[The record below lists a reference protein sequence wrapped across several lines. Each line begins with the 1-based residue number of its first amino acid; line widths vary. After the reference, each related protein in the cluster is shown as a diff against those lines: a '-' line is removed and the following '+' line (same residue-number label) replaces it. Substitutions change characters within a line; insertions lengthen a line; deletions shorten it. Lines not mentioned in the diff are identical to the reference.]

1 MTENTDDVEHQD
13 PPDDGGDEEEEKPP
27 IEDEEFADLSAVAD
41 EIEESA
47 GAGAEDDD
55 EDIDDDQDDVDQ
67 EASSEDHTRGS
78 PRGRGWGDMYVAS
91 VTSGLNAVIDEHGK
105 DGADPLDEQMARDL
119 HLDEAFEEVM
129 EKRGRADMPPEKE
142 VMVGTMG
149 LAFVVLLSKT
159 DLPAQALAELGGGGD
174 D

>member
-1 MTENTDDVEHQD
+1 MSDDIDEIEEQEA
-13 PPDDGGDEEEEKPP
+13 PDEGDDEEKPP

-47 GAGAEDDD
+47 GAGAEDEGD
-55 EDIDDDQDDVDQ
+55 EDVDDQEDGADQ

-105 DGADPLDEQMARDL
+105 DDADPLDEQMARDL

-129 EKRGRADMPPEKE
+129 EKRGRADMPPEQE
-142 VMVGTMG
+142 LLMGTLI
-149 LAFVVLLSKT
+149 LAGTVVLSKT
-159 DLPAQALAELGGGGD
+159 DLPAQALGEVGAD
-174 D
+174 A

>member
-1 MTENTDDVEHQD
+1 MPAETDEIEEQD
-13 PPDDGGDEEEEKPP
+13 APDEGDEEEKPP

-41 EIEESA
+41 EIEDSA

-55 EDIDDDQDDVDQ
+55 EDVDDQEDGADQ
-67 EASSEDHTRGS
+67 ETSSEDHTRGS

-129 EKRGRADMPPEKE
+129 EKRGRADMPPEQE
-142 VMVGTMG
+142 LLMGTLI
-149 LAFVVLLSKT
+149 LAGTVVLSKT
-159 DLPAQALAELGGGGD
+159 DLPAQALAGVGED
-174 D
+174 A

>member
-1 MTENTDDVEHQD
+1 MAAETDEIEEQD
-13 PPDDGGDEEEEKPP
+13 APDEGDDEEEKPP

-55 EDIDDDQDDVDQ
+55 EDVDDQDVGDDADQ
-67 EASSEDHTRGS
+67 VTSEDHTRGS
-78 PRGRGWGDMYVAS
+78 ARGWGDMYVAS

-105 DGADPLDEQMARDL
+105 PGADRLDEQMARDL

-129 EKRGRADMPPEKE
+129 AKRGRADMPPEQE
-142 VMVGTMG
+142 LLMGTLI
-149 LAFVVLLSKT
+149 LAGTVVLSKT
-159 DLPAQALAELGGGGD
+159 DLPAQALAEVGED
-174 D
+174 A

>member
-1 MTENTDDVEHQD
+1 MAAETDEIEEQD
-13 PPDDGGDEEEEKPP
+13 APDEGDEEEKPP

-47 GAGAEDDD
+47 GAGAEDESDD
-55 EDIDDDQDDVDQ
+55 VDDQEDGADQ

-78 PRGRGWGDMYVAS
+78 PHGRGWGDMYVAS

-105 DGADPLDEQMARDL
+105 DGAEPLDEQMARDL

-129 EKRGRADMPPEKE
+129 EKRGRADMPPEQE
-142 VMVGTMG
+142 LLMGTLI
-149 LAFVVLLSKT
+149 LAGRVVLSKT
-159 DLPAQALAELGGGGD
+159 DLPAQALSEVGGD
-174 D
+174 A

>member
-1 MTENTDDVEHQD
+1 MSENTDDVENQD
-13 PPDDGGDEEEEKPP
+13 PPDEGGDEEEEKPP

-47 GAGAEDDD
+47 GAGTEDDD
-55 EDIDDDQDDVDQ
+55 EDVDDDQDDADQ
-67 EASSEDHTRGS
+67 EASSADHTRGS

-129 EKRGRADMPPEKE
+129 EKRGRADMPPEQE
-142 VMVGTMG
+142 LLMGTLI
-149 LAFVVLLSKT
+149 LAGTAVLSKT
-159 DLPAQALAELGGGGD
+159 DLPAQALAGVGED
-174 D
+174 A

>member
-1 MTENTDDVEHQD
+1 MPAENDEIEEQDAPDERDD
-13 PPDDGGDEEEEKPP
+13 EEEKPP

-55 EDIDDDQDDVDQ
+55 EGVDDQDEDGADQ
-67 EASSEDHTRGS
+67 EASSEDHTRGRS
-78 PRGRGWGDMYVAS
+78 RGRGWGDMYVAS

-105 DGADPLDEQMARDL
+105 DGAERLDEQMARDL

-129 EKRGRADMPPEKE
+129 EKRGRADMPPEQE
-142 VMVGTMG
+142 LLMGTLI
-149 LAFVVLLSKT
+149 LAGTVVLSKT
-159 DLPAQALAELGGGGD
+159 DLPAQALSEVGEDA
-174 D
+174 

>member
-1 MTENTDDVEHQD
+1 MTDDVDEIEQD
-13 PPDDGGDEEEEKPP
+13 APDGGDDEEEKPP
-27 IEDEEFADLSAVAD
+27 IDDEEFADLSAVAD

-55 EDIDDDQDDVDQ
+55 EDVDDQDENDADQ
-67 EASSEDHTRGS
+67 EASSEDHTRGR
-78 PRGRGWGDMYVAS
+78 PGGRGWGDMYVAS

-129 EKRGRADMPPEKE
+129 EKRGRADMPPEQE
-142 VMVGTMG
+142 LLMGTLI
-149 LAFVVLLSKT
+149 LAGTVVLSKT
-159 DLPAQALAELGGGGD
+159 DLPAQALSEVGEDA
-174 D
+174 

>member
-1 MTENTDDVEHQD
+1 MSDDIDDVEEQD
-13 PPDDGGDEEEEKPP
+13 APDEGDEEEKPP

-47 GAGAEDDD
+47 GAGAEDD
-55 EDIDDDQDDVDQ
+55 EDVDDQEGGADQ

-129 EKRGRADMPPEKE
+129 EKRGRADMPPEQE
-142 VMVGTMG
+142 LLMGTLI
-149 LAFVVLLSKT
+149 LAGTVVLSKT
-159 DLPAQALAELGGGGD
+159 DLPAQALAGVD
-174 D
+174 DDA

>member
-1 MTENTDDVEHQD
+1 MAAETDEIEEQEA
-13 PPDDGGDEEEEKPP
+13 PDDGEDEEEKPP

-47 GAGAEDDD
+47 GAGAEDESDD
-55 EDIDDDQDDVDQ
+55 VDDQDDDADQ

-105 DGADPLDEQMARDL
+105 DGAEPLDEQMARDL

-129 EKRGRADMPPEKE
+129 EKRGRADMPPEQE
-142 VMVGTMG
+142 LLMGTLI
-149 LAFVVLLSKT
+149 LAGTVVLSKT
-159 DLPAQALAELGGGGD
+159 DLPAQALSEVGNDA
-174 D
+174 

>member
-1 MTENTDDVEHQD
+1 MAAETDEIDEQD
-13 PPDDGGDEEEEKPP
+13 APDEGDDEEEKPP

-47 GAGAEDDD
+47 GAGSEDDE
-55 EDIDDDQDDVDQ
+55 EDVDDQEDSADQ
-67 EASSEDHTRGS
+67 KASSEDHTRGS

-105 DGADPLDEQMARDL
+105 DGSEPLDEQMARDL

-129 EKRGRADMPPEKE
+129 EKRGRADMPPEQE
-142 VMVGTMG
+142 LLMGTLI
-149 LAFVVLLSKT
+149 LAGTVVLSKT
-159 DLPAQALAELGGGGD
+159 DLPAQALSEVGD
-174 D
+174 DA

>member
-1 MTENTDDVEHQD
+1 MSDDIDDVEEQD
-13 PPDDGGDEEEEKPP
+13 APDEGDDEEKPP

-47 GAGAEDDD
+47 GAGAEDEGDEDVDDDD
-55 EDIDDDQDDVDQ
+55 EDDVDQ
-67 EASSEDHTRGS
+67 EASSEGHTRGS

-129 EKRGRADMPPEKE
+129 EKRGRADMPPEQE
-142 VMVGTMG
+142 LLMGTLI
-149 LAFVVLLSKT
+149 LAGTVVLSKT
-159 DLPAQALAELGGGGD
+159 DLPAQALAGVD
-174 D
+174 DDA

>member
-1 MTENTDDVEHQD
+1 MAAETDEIEEQD
-13 PPDDGGDEEEEKPP
+13 APDEGDEEEKPP

-55 EDIDDDQDDVDQ
+55 EHVDDQEDGADQ

-129 EKRGRADMPPEKE
+129 EKRGRADMPPEQE
-142 VMVGTMG
+142 LLMGTLI
-149 LAFVVLLSKT
+149 LAGTVVLSKT
-159 DLPAQALAELGGGGD
+159 DLPAQALSEVGEDA
-174 D
+174 

>member
-1 MTENTDDVEHQD
+1 MAAETDEIDEQD
-13 PPDDGGDEEEEKPP
+13 APDEGDDEEEKPP

-47 GAGAEDDD
+47 GAGSEDDE
-55 EDIDDDQDDVDQ
+55 EDVDDQEDSAEQ

-105 DGADPLDEQMARDL
+105 DGAEPLDEQMARDL

-129 EKRGRADMPPEKE
+129 EKRGRADMPPEQE
-142 VMVGTMG
+142 LLMGTLI
-149 LAFVVLLSKT
+149 LAGTVVLSKT
-159 DLPAQALAELGGGGD
+159 DLPAQALSEVGEDA
-174 D
+174 